1 METGFGTF
9 GGGPLQVR
17 RNLKIKYSLY
27 EFILDK
33 MGFGQSKRG
42 FQKRGYIEGIEN
54 LAVLKICFKS
64 TPNLTKSWRLIS

>member
-1 METGFGTF
+1 METGFGTV
-9 GGGPLQVR
+9 GGEPLQVR

-42 FQKRGYIEGIEN
+42 FRRGDT
-54 LAVLKICFKS
+54 L
-64 TPNLTKSWRLIS
+64 R